1 MKFYTNQLPQ
11 LLDKIASGNVRS
23 LLLYGYNRGYISAV
37 VNQLVKKFSLFT
49 VNLTSKEA
57 TESNLNLLA
66 NSSNFF
72 GQKELL
78 KIDYT
83 GSGVSKE
90 LKQFLTIADFTNFIC
105 FIGDES
111 LPASGIRKLFEDSAN
126 MAVMGCYYD
135 DDNMVAK
142 IATTIAAKCHKT
154 ISQEALFY
162 IKATLKGDHQIIKNE
177 LDKLIN
183 YTYDKEQISYEDVK
197 AVISSDL
204 SANGDEMC
212 IFFSKK
218 EPELFL
224 AEIEKLRSQNVNEV
238 LMIRA
243 LLRYY
248 INLFIVVSKIEEGGN
263 IDSAIKSL
271 SPPIFFKY
279 LGDFRSNVQK
289 LSSND
294 TIKIIGLLQ
303 KAEVKFKN
311 NSNHFNFF
319 GELYLPA
326 HGYLE

>member
-11 LLDKIASGNVRS
+11 LLDKIASGNIKS
-23 LLLYGYNRGYISAV
+23 LLLYGYNRGFISAV
-37 VNQLVKKFSLFT
+37 INQLIKKFNLFT
-49 VNLTSKEA
+49 VNLTGKEA
-57 TESNLNLLA
+57 TGSNLNLLA
-66 NSSNFF
+66 NGSNFF

-83 GSGVSKE
+83 GSGMDKE
-90 LKQFLTIADFTNFIC
+90 VKQFLVSGDFTNFIC

-111 LPASGIRKLFEDSAN
+111 LPTSGIRKLFEDSAN
-126 MAVMGCYYD
+126 MGAMACYYD
-135 DDNMVAK
+135 DDNMVAR
-142 IATTIAAKCHKT
+142 IANTVAAKNHKT
-154 ISQEALFY
+154 ISKEALFY

-183 YTYDKEQISYEDVK
+183 YTYDKEQITYEDVK
-197 AVISSDL
+197 SVISLDL
-204 SANGDEMC
+204 SASGDEMC

-224 AEIEKLRSQNVNEV
+224 AEIEKLRSQNINEV

-243 LLRYY
+243 LVRYY
-248 INLFIVVSKIEEGGN
+248 INLFIVISKIEDGAS
-263 IDSAIKSL
+263 IDSAITSL

-294 TIKIIGLLQ
+294 TIKIISLLQ
-303 KAEVKFKN
+303 KAEVKFKT
-311 NSNHFNFF
+311 NSNNFNFF
-319 GELYLPA
+319 EELYLPA
-326 HGYLE
+326 HSH